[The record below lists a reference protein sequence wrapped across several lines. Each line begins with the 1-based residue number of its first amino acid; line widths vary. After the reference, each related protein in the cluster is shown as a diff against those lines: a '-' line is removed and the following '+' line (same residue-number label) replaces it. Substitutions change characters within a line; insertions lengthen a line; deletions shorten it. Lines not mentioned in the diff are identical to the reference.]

1 MGCSGGKYIFYNL
14 PPKHPIMSFETV
26 EIKMAAVSVKRS
38 KYKNQT
44 HSSKA
49 TLLFFTFDC
58 KFESFLLSL
67 LLLVDWPTCSYT
79 KIWFINRVDNVN

>member
-1 MGCSGGKYIFYNL
+1 MGCIFQNL
-14 PPKHPIMSFETV
+14 PPENPIMSFETV

-49 TLLFFTFDC
+49 TLLFFTF
-58 KFESFLLSL
+58 ELQ
-67 LLLVDWPTCSYT
+67 
-79 KIWFINRVDNVN
+79 I